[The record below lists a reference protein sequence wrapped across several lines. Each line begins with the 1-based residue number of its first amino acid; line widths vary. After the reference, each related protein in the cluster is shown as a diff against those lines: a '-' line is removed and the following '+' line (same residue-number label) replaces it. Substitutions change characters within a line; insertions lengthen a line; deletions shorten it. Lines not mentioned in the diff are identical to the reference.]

1 MPAGRL
7 LIGLAVWWR
16 TTYRPGGQFSARS
29 FESVAILASHVERN
43 WNQILA
49 NLQAIYALKDL
60 V

>member
-29 FESVAILASHVERN
+29 FESVAILASPRGFEP
-43 WNQILA
+43 L
-49 NLQAIYALKDL
+49 LSP
-60 V
+60 